1 MQSVLAIHYFLF
13 HFFPSSFSSHFN
25 ESDGRVSSVVQ
36 RAANKIKKT
45 SNDVQQWAH
54 AIRYCCVLFFFS
66 SLSSLRPSGKMVR
79 PCLVYG
85 VRHTSRSVHSMVNG
99 RMVLYVSL
107 VSGHLPGCR
116 ALNSNHFSM
125 YRECS
130 TRILSMLARSAIR
143 CADIMHLHMHRTPMT
158 GRSTEVRTNGHNAI
172 NSERCC
178 HALNYSRFFF
188 FVLHT
193 FFRTWTRRDGDGE
206 NFSFYAGS
214 LLHLQCSAAQL
225 PHAKIIKHNFQSQFS
240 VFYLFFVSAFFLL
253 VFCSFLSFRI
263 S

>member
-188 FVLHT
+188 FLCCTH
-193 FFRTWTRRDGDGE
+193 FFVRGLDAMVTERISAFTRAA
-206 NFSFYAGS
+206 YYT
-214 LLHLQCSAAQL
+214 CSALQ
-225 PHAKIIKHNFQSQFS
+225 PNCRMQK
-240 VFYLFFVSAFFLL
+240 
-253 VFCSFLSFRI
+253 
-263 S
+263 